1 MILVH
6 DKRADGENVLKRRM
20 IAFLLLN
27 IFLFAFL
34 INLCCFI
41 DLSVEAVPL
50 WFREGVYVEF
60 RGEFHDVD
68 NYTTLLQFLNLSEL
82 RFKDLNFKE
91 RGVLFSLFRWECLD
105 FNGSMAELK
114 ILLRFFKGDDSF
126 ELSTCVFVDVDS
138 RDVYSLD
145 GEFCGKTMLWLPTN
159 LEVGDKVIFG
169 YPECYVEGTVTNKG
183 YNIKTPYG
191 YQKCFEVDFDSNGPV
206 NVTYKNETYRISGL
220 WNWLDYDLDTGIL
233 IQTPHFM
240 GEATLY
246 ALGGI
251 RRIFSIMLI
260 YETNVDLGPSLI
272 WPQILNIMFF
282 VLPPAVFFVVVF
294 FAVYWRRRKRRRIV
308 RRRER

>member
-1 MILVH
+1 V
-6 DKRADGENVLKRRM
+6 KAT
-20 IAFLLLN
+20 
-27 IFLFAFL
+27 
-34 INLCCFI
+34 
-41 DLSVEAVPL
+41 PL
-50 WFREGVYVEF
+50 WFNEGTYVEF
-60 RGEFHDVD
+60 RNERDAYILLEFINGSVL
-68 NYTTLLQFLNLSEL
+68 TCESLGLGFGKRKTLF
-82 RFKDLNFKE
+82 
-91 RGVLFSLFRWECLD
+91 VFRWECLNLND
-105 FNGSMAELK
+105 STAELK
-114 ILLRFFKGDDSF
+114 IIVKVILVEDNKSF

-272 WPQILNIMFF
+272 WPQILDIMFF